1 MSFINARN
9 HYAPMQCGKYR
20 NIVCTYVFRRLPDCT
35 VVAKVKVAVVSSS
48 GFVAFFVVEFT
59 GGLVVAV
66 EN

>member
-35 VVAKVKVAVVSSS
+35 VVAKVGVVSSS
-48 GFVAFFVVEFT
+48 SFVAFFVVEFT